1 MRKIFLDTE
10 TTGLSVNSGH
20 RIVEI
25 AAVEELKETPKRN
38 YFHSYINPERV
49 IDPYAKQVHGISDE
63 LVKDKPVFSDIFE
76 DFI

>member
-25 AAVEELKETPKRN
+25 AAVEELKETPKRK
-38 YFHSYINPERV
+38 I
-49 IDPYAKQVHGISDE
+49 Q
-63 LVKDKPVFSDIFE
+63 
-76 DFI
+76 